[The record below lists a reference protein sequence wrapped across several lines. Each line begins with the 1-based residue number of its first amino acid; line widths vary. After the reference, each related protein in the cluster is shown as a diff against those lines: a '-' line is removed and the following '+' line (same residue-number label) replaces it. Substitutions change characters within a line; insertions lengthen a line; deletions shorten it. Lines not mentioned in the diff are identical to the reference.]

1 MNELLFLLLPIAF
14 YSGWRASGKTSKR
27 KAPEKRPLSDN
38 FVKGVNYLL
47 SEEPDK
53 ALDVFLNRPE
63 IDEYTAETYL
73 LLGNLFRNRGEVDR
87 ALSVHQNLIGRATLS
102 REQKTVTMLAL
113 GKDFLA
119 AGMLDRAERVFNE
132 LLQSDSDDI
141 EAHEAL
147 RAIYEQ
153 TQEWVKAIQV
163 TEEVQ
168 RLKTE
173 DVSNL
178 IANYYCE
185 LAEQELDKGHLHRC
199 AEYLVQAG
207 EACPESTRTQVLLA
221 SMDVLQQEYPQAC
234 ERYLDVAHKA
244 PRLLGMIFEPMVDAY
259 QKAGI
264 IAQLQDQLFAVYEEC
279 KDVKVLEFTLRLAIE
294 HGVSDKVKDQLPDVL
309 SQKQLNVRTISKAV
323 SLFREQKPVEAPVA
337 LELLDKSM
345 GNYLST
351 QPGFQCRFCGYK
363 MHDFLWRCPACNQWD
378 EVAHV

>member
-27 KAPEKRPLSDN
+27 KTPEKRPLSDN

-132 LLQSDSDDI
+132 LLQSDSEDI
-141 EAHEAL
+141 EAREAL

-168 RLKTE
+168 RLKAE

-185 LAEQELDKGHLHRC
+185 LAGQELDKGHLHRC
-199 AEYLVQAG
+199 AEYLAQAG
-207 EACPESTRTQVLLA
+207 EVCPESTRTQVLLA
-221 SMDVLQQEYPQAC
+221 SMNVLQQEYPQAC
-234 ERYLDVAHKA
+234 ERYLDIAHQA

-264 IAQLQDQLFAVYEEC
+264 ITQLQDQLYDVYEEC

-294 HGVSDKVKDQLPDVL
+294 HGVSDKVKHQLPDVL
-309 SQKQLNVRTISKAV
+309 REKQLNVRTISKAV
-323 SLFREQKPVEAPVA
+323 SLFREQKPIEAPAA
-337 LELLDKSM
+337 LELLEKSM

-363 MHDFLWRCPACNQWD
+363 MHDFLWRCPACNHWD